1 MHYKHVI
8 GKDIIK
14 FHAIYWPNFLKSLG
28 HDPDLELIIHNH
40 WIKDNV
46 IKNINNLREKCRN
59 LWTMWLILWI
69 Y

>member
-14 FHAIYWPNFLKSLG
+14 FHTIYWPNFLKSLG

-46 IKNINNLREKCRN
+46 II
-59 LWTMWLILWI
+59 ILN
-69 Y
+69 

>member
-14 FHAIYWPNFLKSLG
+14 FHAIYWPNFLKSIG
-28 HDPDLELIIHNH
+28 HKPDLELIIHNH

-46 IKNINNLREKCRN
+46 IYDIKKRKKCRN
-59 LWTMWLILWI
+59 L
-69 Y
+69 